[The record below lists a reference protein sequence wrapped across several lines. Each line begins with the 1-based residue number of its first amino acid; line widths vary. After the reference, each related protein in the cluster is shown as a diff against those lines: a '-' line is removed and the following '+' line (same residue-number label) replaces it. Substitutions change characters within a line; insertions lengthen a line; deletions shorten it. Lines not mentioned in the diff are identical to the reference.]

1 MRVLV
6 TGATGLIGH
15 GVAKALVGR
24 GHEVRALVRDLE
36 RSRTLLPTGVTPVA
50 GDITRPESLGPALAG
65 VEWLFHSAGMPEQW
79 QRDESTFDLVNR
91 QGTAWVMGAA
101 LAAGVRRV
109 VYTST
114 GDVFAAPRGGRVTEG
129 PLDLVPKRTAY
140 ERSKVAAEREVEA
153 VRSAGLD
160 VVVLNPA
167 ATYGPAPVVTGLN
180 AAIVKQVKGKVPLL
194 PPGGTSVVYVDGL
207 AEAHL
212 LAAERGR
219 SGERYLVADGYLP
232 LLELAREVA
241 RLVPGVRVPPVAPDW
256 VLRGVTAVTAALAR
270 VFGFTP
276 PVAPGELEFVLW
288 QARLDASKAVSEL
301 GFRQTPVDEGLRR
314 TVEHLRAQGAF
325 G

>member
-6 TGATGLIGH
+6 TGGTGLVGH
-15 GVAKALVGR
+15 GVAKALVAR
-24 GHEVRALVRDLE
+24 GHEVRTLVRDPG
-36 RSRTLLPTGVTPVA
+36 RAATLLPAGVTPVT
-50 GDITRPESLGPALAG
+50 GDITRPDSLGPALAG
-65 VEWLFHSAGMPEQW
+65 VEWLFHSAGLPEQW
-79 QRDESTFDLVNR
+79 QRDESVFDRVNR
-91 QGTAWVMGAA
+91 QGTAWVLGAA
-101 LAAGVRRV
+101 RAAGVRRV

-114 GDVFAAPRGGRVTEG
+114 GDVFAAPRGGMVTEG
-129 PLDLVPKRTAY
+129 PLDPVPKRTAY

-167 ATYGPAPVVTGLN
+167 ATYGPAPVVSGLN

-207 AEAHL
+207 AEAHV

-219 SGERYLVADGYLP
+219 SGERYLIADGYLALP
-232 LLELAREVA
+232 ELAREIA
-241 RLVPGVRVPPVAPDW
+241 RLVPGVRVPPVAPEW
-256 VLRGVTAVTAALAR
+256 VLRGATWVSAALAR
-270 VFGFTP
+270 VFRFVP
-276 PVAPGELEFVLW
+276 PIAPGELEFVLW

>member
-6 TGATGLIGH
+6 TGATGLVGH
-15 GVAKALVGR
+15 GVARALVGR
-24 GHEVRALVRDLE
+24 GHDVRALVRDPG
-36 RSRTLLPTGVTPVA
+36 RAGPLLPQGVTPVP
-50 GDITRPESLGPALAG
+50 GDITHPDSLGPAFAG
-65 VEWLFHSAGMPEQW
+65 VEWLFHSAGIPEQW
-79 QRDESTFDLVNR
+79 QRDESVFDLVNR

-101 LAAGVRRV
+101 RAAGVRRAI
-109 VYTST
+109 YTST
-114 GDVFAAPRGGRVTEG
+114 GDVFVAPRGGTVTEG
-129 PLDLVPKRTAY
+129 PLDPVPKFTAY

-153 VRSAGLD
+153 VRSSRFD

-194 PPGGTSVVYVDGL
+194 PPGGTSVVYIDGL
-207 AEAHL
+207 AEAHV
-212 LAAERGR
+212 LAAEKGR
-219 SGERYLVADGYLP
+219 SGERYVVADGYLP

-241 RLVPGVRVPPVAPDW
+241 RLVPGVRVPPLAPEW
-256 VLRGVTAVTAALAR
+256 VLRAATGVTAALAR
-270 VFGFTP
+270 VFGFVP

-288 QARLDASKAVSEL
+288 QARLDASKAVNEL
-301 GFRQTPVDEGLRR
+301 GFRQTPIDEGLRR

>member
-1 MRVLV
+1 MRALV
-6 TGATGLIGH
+6 TGATGLVGH
-15 GVAKALVGR
+15 GVARLLVAR
-24 GHEVRALVRDLE
+24 GHEVRALVRDVE
-36 RSRTLLPTGVTPVA
+36 RARALLPAGVTPVP
-50 GDITRPESLGPALAG
+50 GDITRPDSLGPALAG

-79 QRDESTFDLVNR
+79 QPDETVFDRVNR

-101 LAAGVRRV
+101 RAAGVRRA

-114 GDVFAAPRGGRVTEG
+114 GDVFAAPRGGRVVEG
-129 PLDLVPKRTAY
+129 PLDPVPKRTAY

-153 VRSAGLD
+153 VRYTGLD

-212 LAAERGR
+212 LAAEKGR
-219 SGERYLVADGYLP
+219 IGERYVIADGYLP
-232 LLELAREVA
+232 LAELAREVA
-241 RLVPGVRVPPVAPDW
+241 RLVPGVRVPPVGPEWLIRAATS
-256 VLRGVTAVTAALAR
+256 VTAVLAR
-270 VFGFTP
+270 AFGFAP
-276 PVAPGELEFVLW
+276 PIAPGELEFVLW
-288 QARLDASKAVSEL
+288 QARLDASRAVSEL

-314 TVEHLRAQGAF
+314 TIEFLQSTGAF
-325 G
+325 R